1 MHRSLSQLLSSSA
14 ASRNISKKRGMLI
27 LSEANV
33 RQCLPI
39 ELAIEANKRA
49 LGSLRKAGDGGATVP
64 TRIGLPYRGAVLAS
78 DDVGDNTS
86 ATVAAAED
94 WTLFKPAM
102 YEPTNDGKNDGNQ
115 TSLMGMKLV
124 SVRGNNPSMGLP
136 TVPATVML
144 VDCKTGMANALLG
157 GTFLTAARTAAGSAI
172 ATDCMTPP
180 ADTRSL
186 HLLVFGAGLQ
196 AEMHI
201 DAIRSVRRNI
211 GRISIVNRS
220 AGRAEK
226 LIALTREKLKE
237 SEEDIDLDMDVA
249 LLEDRDAVKNVVSSA
264 DIICTT
270 TNTTTPL
277 FDGSWVKPGCHLN
290 GVGSYT
296 ANMEEISSE
305 FVSTRCQV
313 VIDTPE
319 AINVG
324 DLKGISDESENY
336 AGLLGDV
343 LAGSAHLTNHGKRK
357 RANGTGG
364 DSGGDMNNNSSY
376 DCTMFKSV
384 GTAIQDVIT
393 AHEVYQ
399 EATRRG
405 VGMEV
410 EM

>member
-1 MHRSLSQLLSSSA
+1 M
-14 ASRNISKKRGMLI
+14 SKKRGMLI
-27 LSEANV
+27 LSEADV

-64 TRIGLPYRGAVLAS
+64 TRIGLPYRGAVLAG
-78 DDVGDNTS
+78 DDVGDNAPAS
-86 ATVAAAED
+86 DAAAED
-94 WTLFKPAM
+94 WTLFKPAL
-102 YEPTNDGKNDGNQ
+102 YEPANDSKKDGNQ

-136 TVPATVML
+136 TVPATIML
-144 VDCKTGMANALLG
+144 VDCKTGIANALLG
-157 GTFLTAARTAAGSAI
+157 GTFLTAARTAAGSAV
-172 ATDCMTPP
+172 ATDCMTP
-180 ADTRSL
+180 ADTNPL

-201 DAIRSVRRNI
+201 DAIRSVRPNI
-211 GRISIVNRS
+211 CRISIVNRS
-220 AGRAEK
+220 AERAEK

-237 SEEDIDLDMDVA
+237 SEDDIDLDMDVT
-249 LLEDRDAVKNVVSSA
+249 LLEDRDAVKNVVGSA

-296 ANMEEISSE
+296 SNMEEISSE
-305 FVSTRCQV
+305 FISTRCQV

-324 DLKGISDESENY
+324 DLNGISDESENY
-336 AGLLGDV
+336 VGLLGDIM
-343 LAGSAHLTNHGKRK
+343 AGNAHLTNHGKRK
-357 RANGTGG
+357 RANGTEGG
-364 DSGGDMNNNSSY
+364 GGTGTCSGGNNNNNNNCY

-399 EATRRG
+399 EAIRRG